1 MTLYFHEHVLREQF
15 REMAAQDRQ
24 LERWAWFQRHVH
36 HPGSMGWMFR
46 VGCRSRG
53 VPGQPAGRGSY
64 SRGPG
69 RGNPWFRC
77 GIACGKVG
85 EWSGSSPQEAR
96 R

>member
-46 VGCRSRG
+46 VGEVLVHLGCRL
-53 VPGQPAGRGSY
+53 
-64 SRGPG
+64 
-69 RGNPWFRC
+69 
-77 GIACGKVG
+77 
-85 EWSGSSPQEAR
+85 QEQGGARPAR
-96 R
+96 RSGEL